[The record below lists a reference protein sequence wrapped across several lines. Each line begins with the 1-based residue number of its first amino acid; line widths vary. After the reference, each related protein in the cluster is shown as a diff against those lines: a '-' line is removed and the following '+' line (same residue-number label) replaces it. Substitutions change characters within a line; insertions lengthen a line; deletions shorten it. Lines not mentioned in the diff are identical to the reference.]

1 MLNTDKIN
9 KVVLSFAEKLKK
21 FENDKRNNAKNIE
34 IPEYWDGYR
43 KAVAQIEA
51 ISLHFKVPAFPEKDE
66 LVQRLF
72 MKKAPNQTDEEL
84 AWMKANFKA
93 ITAPFAVDYINTI
106 SRPLNPQNWSWS
118 FKSEESKDYIEYDV
132 PVYGGIDYFFENIF
146 PTLKTKDPN
155 GLLATMPFKVNY
167 VTDDKGDII
176 TDEEGFATISDELVN
191 PYPVYFSS
199 KKIVAQSF
207 GNWYMVLSEEKST
220 VDYYN
225 KKVNEGAVLYF
236 FDEQNIYKIIQTGKL
251 IDYTFSEPIVYYPH
265 GLGEVPALK
274 LLGVP
279 SPEEAALYYT
289 SPFLPVTP
297 LLDLALLDNSTLQL
311 SKAKCVF
318 PYMVAVG
325 MACQFKRG
333 DNHCSN
339 GLIWDDRVEREVTC
353 PSCNGAGLQSRISA
367 GGQLLINPNVTVSNP
382 NGDPLTGDY
391 IKFVS
396 PEIHTLEFLAEQVDV
411 NIKKS
416 NKILHLPDM
425 DENTTGNEGKTATG
439 SLAKTRA
446 TQAFIMPI
454 TNQIFNTFEKTIEFS
469 LKMRY
474 GLGEKSEFSLI
485 TPKRYDIA
493 TADDYLNEIRTAI
506 ETGMPP
512 MIINTL
518 VRQYVQAMFYN
529 DLDTEKAYA
538 LLSEVDLLF
547 NMNEV
552 DIASRVANNTV
563 ERWQDVIH
571 FGGIH
576 LIAQLVRENESFF
589 DQEFDEQKN
598 QLEERARQV
607 PVNGESPEE
616 ALNNLIAQ
624 TIGN

>member
-1 MLNTDKIN
+1 MLNIDEIN
-9 KVVLSFAEKLKK
+9 KAVASFAEKFKK
-21 FENDKRNNAKNIE
+21 FETDKRNNAKDIE
-34 IPEYWDGYR
+34 PPEYWDGYR
-43 KAVAQIEA
+43 KAVAQMEA
-51 ISLHFKVPAFPEKDE
+51 ISLHFKVPAFPEKDK

-72 MKKAPNQTDEEL
+72 LKKAPNQTEEEL
-84 AWMKANFKA
+84 SWMKANFKA

-118 FKSEESKDYIEYDV
+118 FESEESKDYVEYEV

-155 GLLATMPFKVNY
+155 GLLATMPFQVNY
-167 VTDDKGDII
+167 VTDDDGEII
-176 TDEEGFATISDELVN
+176 TDDEGFATISDELVK

-199 KKIVAQSF
+199 DRIVGQSF
-207 GNWYMVLSEEKST
+207 GNWYLVLSDEK
-220 VDYYN
+220 VPVMHYN
-225 KKVNEGAVLYF
+225 KKVNEGAVLYL
-236 FDEQNIYKIIQTGKL
+236 FDDENIYKIVQTGKL
-251 IDYTFSEPIVYYPH
+251 IDYEFSQPILYYPH
-265 GLGEVPALK
+265 NIGEVPALK

-325 MACQFKRG
+325 MACQFSRG
-333 DNHCSN
+333 NHQCNN
-339 GLIWDDRVEREVTC
+339 GLIWDDRLEKETTC

-382 NGDPLTGDY
+382 NGDPLSGDY

-396 PEIHTLEFLAEQVDV
+396 PDIHTLEFLSEQIDE
-411 NIKKS
+411 NLKKS
-416 NKILHLPDM
+416 HKILHLPDM
-425 DENTTGNEGKTATG
+425 DENATGNEGQTATG

-469 LKMRY
+469 LKMRF
-474 GLGEKSEFSLI
+474 GDGEKSEFDLI

-493 TADDYLNEIRTAI
+493 TPDDYLNEIRTAI

-538 LLSEVDLLF
+538 LLSEVDILF

-552 DIASRVANNTV
+552 DIATRVANNTV
-563 ERWQDVIH
+563 ERWQDIVH

-576 LIAQLVRENESFF
+576 LIAQLQRENENFF
-589 DQEFDEQKN
+589 ELEFDEQKRL
-598 QLEERARQV
+598 LEEKAKAI
-607 PVNGESPEE
+607 PMNNESPEE